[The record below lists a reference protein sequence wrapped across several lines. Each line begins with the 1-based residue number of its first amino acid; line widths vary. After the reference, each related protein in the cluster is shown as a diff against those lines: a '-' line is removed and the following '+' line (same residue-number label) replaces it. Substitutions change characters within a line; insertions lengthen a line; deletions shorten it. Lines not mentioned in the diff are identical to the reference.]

1 MDYNNKIIFSKAEL
15 LTMDIGDT
23 MTFTHV
29 LLASGT
35 CDTYDYLVN
44 SSEYY
49 VRYDILNNIERGNR
63 MKHKILVTGSNQS
76 IISDLFLHK
85 NTSLDFITTSMR
97 YDDMRSHIK
106 YFQPDLFLYCMGTE
120 SKENNNNIAAIRK
133 DLLNGSIPVG
143 IICEPLEEGFKY
155 EDFPGGV
162 PKMLLQRPI
171 TATVIQQKI
180 LKFLDNP
187 EDEQIATPELV
198 AERNKYQPTKKAPE
212 HTEDVKVN
220 VPSSTA
226 ELLAYVDEELSNM
239 EKEKNGTLRKQILVI
254 DDAPGMLKLIKG
266 LLDNQ
271 YDVATAVSG
280 KLGRRF
286 LQKKHVDLILLDYEM
301 PEEDGPAV
309 FRSFKEMPECENI
322 PVVFLTGINEV
333 SKIQKALS
341 LMPQGYLLKPIE
353 QKKLLA
359 KIHELIG

>member
-1 MDYNNKIIFSKAEL
+1 
-15 LTMDIGDT
+15 
-23 MTFTHV
+23 
-29 LLASGT
+29 
-35 CDTYDYLVN
+35 
-44 SSEYY
+44 
-49 VRYDILNNIERGNR
+49 

-120 SKENNNNIAAIRK
+120 SKENSNNVAAIRQ
-133 DLLNGSIPVG
+133 DLLNGAIPVG
-143 IICEPLEEGFKY
+143 IVCEPLEEGFKY
-155 EDFPGGV
+155 EDFPGGA

-187 EDEQIATPELV
+187 EDEQLATPESMATRRMKQSGKVSLESQETV
-198 AERNKYQPTKKAPE
+198 KI
-212 HTEDVKVN
+212 DV
-220 VPSSTA
+220 PASTA
-226 ELLAYVDEELSNM
+226 ELLAYVDEELTNM
-239 EKEKNGTLRKQILVI
+239 EKEKNGTIRKQILVV

-280 KLGRRF
+280 KLARRF
-286 LQKKHVDLILLDYEM
+286 IQKKHVDLILLDYEM

-309 FRSFKEMPECENI
+309 LRSFRQMPECENT
-322 PVVFLTGINEV
+322 PVVFLTGINDV